1 MVDKQKAI
9 ETAISQIEKQ
19 FGKGSIMKLG
29 STATLNVEAI
39 STGSISLDMA
49 LGIGGVPRGR
59 IVEIYGPESSGKTT
73 VALHIV
79 AEAQKAGG
87 EAAFID
93 VEHALGSGICQG
105 FGRGYRFA
113 LGLPTGYRRAGP

>member
-39 STGSISLDMA
+39 SPGRFLLMWHWGRLRTPRENCGDLRTG
-49 LGIGGVPRGR
+49 
-59 IVEIYGPESSGKTT
+59 K
-73 VALHIV
+73 
-79 AEAQKAGG
+79 
-87 EAAFID
+87 FW
-93 VEHALGSGICQG
+93 
-105 FGRGYRFA
+105 
-113 LGLPTGYRRAGP
+113 

>member
-59 IVEIYGPESSGKTT
+59 IVEIYGPK
-73 VALHIV
+73 VPV
-79 AEAQKAGG
+79 K
-87 EAAFID
+87 
-93 VEHALGSGICQG
+93 
-105 FGRGYRFA
+105 
-113 LGLPTGYRRAGP
+113 RRLRCILSLRPRKREEKRLLLM